1 MKKLLGI
8 SLFLLFA
15 SVAFA
20 GEIGIGTK
28 APGFSLVNAVDGK
41 NYSFTPGSGKP
52 AVVFFTCNQCPWA
65 KAFESRLIAIAKQ
78 YQTKGVNFYAIDSND
93 ESRYEEET
101 LANMKD
107 RAVSKGYPYPY
118 LKDGNSAV
126 ARSFGAR
133 VTPHVFVID
142 GTGAVRYRG
151 YVDDAAKPEE
161 RKTTGLTDALDA
173 LLAGHEVASAT
184 TRAFGCSIKFKG

>member
-1 MKKLLGI
+1 MKKFLGI

-20 GEIGIGTK
+20 DEIGIGAK

-41 NYSFTPGSGKP
+41 TYSFTPGSGKP

-65 KAFESRLIAIAKQ
+65 KAFEPRLIAIAKQ
-78 YQTKGVNFYAIDSND
+78 YQAKGVTFYAIDSND

-101 LANMKD
+101 VANMKD
-107 RAVSKGYPYPY
+107 RAEAKGYPYPY

-142 GTGAVRYRG
+142 GKGAVRYRG

-161 RKTTGLTDALDA
+161 RRTTGLTDALDA
-173 LLAGHEVASAT
+173 VLAGREVANAT